1 MATTTS
7 ANETKKLQVTELDF
21 DQIKTNLKNF
31 LRNQA
36 EFADFDFEGSGM
48 SVLLDLLSY
57 NTHYLGFNANM
68 LANEMF
74 LDSAALRSSVVSLS
88 KMLGYTPASAIAPE
102 ADITVVLAN
111 ASGAS
116 VTMPAGTKFTTT
128 VGDTQYT
135 YVTNSDKTITP
146 QDGVYT
152 FSNVKIYEGTRVTFQ
167 YTADSNNEDQ
177 KFIVPNSNADLTT
190 LKVDIQN
197 SSSDTTTLTYT
208 KASSLTGVA
217 SDSRVYFTQEVE
229 DGKFEVYFGDGAVGK
244 KIQDGNIVKLTY
256 IVTNKSLSNGANSFS
271 LSGTIAGFSAQTITV
286 NSNSAGGSEPESIA
300 SIKLNAPLQYGSQD
314 RAVTAADYKTLVKQ
328 IYPAANAIQVW
339 GGEDNSTPQY
349 GKVFISVKLA
359 DGTNLTSV
367 DKTEIETQ
375 LGQYAVASVRPT
387 LVDPETTFIVLNT
400 TFKYNSNLTSKDST
414 TLASEVSTAL
424 SNYSTN
430 TLNNFVGVFRYS
442 VVSSV
447 IDDTDPSIV
456 SNISTV
462 KIYQKFTPLTSS
474 TASQKYTIS
483 FNNAIYNPHSGHN
496 STAGGVVST
505 TGFQLNDDTTVEYY
519 FNDDGAGNIRLYHL
533 VDGQIT
539 YDNNNWGTVDY
550 STGEIVIS
558 SAKITGVSN
567 VDGATSTQIRV
578 TVIPSSNDI
587 APVRGQV
594 LNIDTANS
602 TITGSVDT
610 IESGSSSSGVGY
622 STSTSYSTSTGGT
635 SGTY

>member
-135 YVTNSDKTITP
+135 YVTNADKTITP

-152 FSNVKIYEGTRVTFQ
+152 FSNVKIYEGTRITFQ

-177 KFIVPNSNADLTT
+177 KFIVPNANADITT
-190 LKVDIQN
+190 LKVDVQN
-197 SSSDTTTLTYT
+197 SSSDTTQFTYT
-208 KASSLTGVA
+208 KATSLTGVA
-217 SDSRVYFTQEVE
+217 PDSRVYFTQEVD

-256 IVTNKSLSNGANSFS
+256 IVTNKTLSNGANSFS

-286 NSNSAGGSEPESIA
+286 NSKSAGGAEPESIA
-300 SIKLNAPLQYGSQD
+300 SVKINAPLQYSSQD
-314 RAVTAADYKTLVKQ
+314 RAVTVADYKTLVKQ

-359 DGTNLTSV
+359 DGSNLTSV
-367 DKTEIETQ
+367 DKTDIETQ

-400 TFKYNSNLTSKDST
+400 NFKYNSNLTTKDSS

-424 SNYSTN
+424 SNYSLD

-442 VVSSV
+442 VATGV

-456 SNISTV
+456 SNITTV
-462 KIYQKFTPLTSS
+462 KIYQKFTPLVSS

-483 FNNAIYNPHSGHN
+483 FNNAIYNPHTGHN
-496 STAGGVVST
+496 SDAGGVVST
-505 TGFQLNDDTTVEYY
+505 TGFKLDNDNTTEYY

-533 VDGQIT
+533 VDGAVT
-539 YDNNNWGTVDY
+539 YDNNNWGTVNY

-558 SAKITGVSN
+558 SAKITAVSE
-567 VDGATSTQIRV
+567 VDGATSTQVRV
-578 TVIPSSNDI
+578 TVIPRSNDI

-602 TITGSVDT
+602 TIEGSVDT

>member
-111 ASGAS
+111 ATGAS

-135 YVTNSDKTITP
+135 YVTNSDKVITP

-152 FSNVKIYEGTRVTFQ
+152 FSNVKIYEGTRITFQ

-177 KFIVPNSNADLTT
+177 KFIVPNSNADITT
-190 LKVDIQN
+190 LKVDVQN
-197 SSSDTTTLTYT
+197 SSSDTTQFTYT
-208 KASSLTGVA
+208 KATSLTGVA
-217 SDSRVYFTQEVE
+217 PDSRVYFTQEVE

-256 IVTNKSLSNGANSFS
+256 IVTNKTLSNGANSFS

-286 NSNSAGGSEPESIA
+286 NSKSAGGAEPESIA
-300 SIKLNAPLQYGSQD
+300 SVKINAPLQYSSQD
-314 RAVTAADYKTLVKQ
+314 RAVTVADYKTLVKQ

-359 DGTNLTSV
+359 DGSNLTSV
-367 DKTEIETQ
+367 DKTDIETQ

-400 TFKYNSNLTSKDST
+400 NFKYNSNLTTKDST

-424 SNYSTN
+424 SNYSLD

-442 VVSSV
+442 VASGV

-456 SNISTV
+456 SNITTV
-462 KIYQKFTPLTSS
+462 KVYQKFTPLVSS

-483 FNNAIYNPHSGHN
+483 FNNAIYNPHTGHN
-496 STAGGVVST
+496 SEAGGVVST
-505 TGFQLNDDTTVEYY
+505 TGFKLDGDNATEYY

-533 VDGQIT
+533 VDGAVT
-539 YDNNNWGTVDY
+539 YDNNNWGTVNY

-558 SAKITGVSN
+558 SAKITAVSE

-578 TVIPSSNDI
+578 TVIPRSNDV

-602 TITGSVDT
+602 TVEGKVDT
-610 IESGSSSSGVGY
+610 IESGSTSSGVGY
-622 STSTSYSTSTGGT
+622 STSTSYSTSSGGT

>member
-190 LKVDIQN
+190 LKVDVQN

-442 VVSSV
+442 VVSGV
-447 IDDTDPSIV
+447 IDDTDPSII

-462 KIYQKFTPLTSS
+462 KVYQKFTPLTSS

>member
-48 SVLLDLLSY
+48 SVLLDLLAY

-128 VGDTQYT
+128 VSDTQYT
-135 YVTNSDKTITP
+135 YVTNADKTITP

-152 FSNVKIYEGTRVTFQ
+152 FSNVKIYEGTRITFQ

-177 KFIVPNSNADLTT
+177 KFIVPNANADITT
-190 LKVDIQN
+190 LKVDVQN
-197 SSSDTTTLTYT
+197 SSSDTTQFTYT
-208 KASSLTGVA
+208 KATSLTGVA
-217 SDSRVYFTQEVE
+217 PDSRVYFTQEVE

-256 IVTNKSLSNGANSFS
+256 IVTNKTLSNGANSFS

-286 NSNSAGGSEPESIA
+286 NSKSAGGAEPESIA
-300 SIKLNAPLQYGSQD
+300 SVKINAPLQYSSQD
-314 RAVTAADYKTLVKQ
+314 RAVTVADYKTLVKQ
-328 IYPAANAIQVW
+328 IYPAASAIQVW
-339 GGEDNSTPQY
+339 GGEDDSTPQY

-359 DGTNLTSV
+359 DGSNLTSV
-367 DKTEIETQ
+367 DKTDIETQ

-400 TFKYNSNLTSKDST
+400 NFKYNSNLTTKDAS

-424 SNYSTN
+424 SNYSLD

-442 VVSSV
+442 VATGV
-447 IDDTDPSIV
+447 IDDTDSSIV
-456 SNISTV
+456 SNITTV
-462 KIYQKFTPLTSS
+462 KIYQKFTPLVSS

-483 FNNAIYNPHSGHN
+483 FNNAIYNPHTGHN
-496 STAGGVVST
+496 SDAGGVVST
-505 TGFQLNDDTTVEYY
+505 TGFKLDNDNATEYY

-533 VDGQIT
+533 VDGAVT
-539 YDNNNWGTVDY
+539 YDNNNWGTVNY

-558 SAKITGVSN
+558 SSKITAVSE
-567 VDGATSTQIRV
+567 VDGATSTQVRV
-578 TVIPSSNDI
+578 TVIPRSNDI

-602 TITGSVDT
+602 TINGSVDT

>member
-102 ADITVVLAN
+102 ADINVVLAN
-111 ASGAS
+111 ATGAS

-135 YVTNSDKTITP
+135 YVTNSDKVITP

-152 FSNVKIYEGTRVTFQ
+152 FSNVKIYEGTRITFQ

-177 KFIVPNSNADLTT
+177 KFIVPNSNADITT
-190 LKVDIQN
+190 LKVDVQN
-197 SSSDTTTLTYT
+197 SSSDTTQFTYT
-208 KASSLTGVA
+208 KATSLTGVA
-217 SDSRVYFTQEVE
+217 PDSRVYFTQEVE
-229 DGKFEVYFGDGAVGK
+229 DGKFEIYFGDGAVGK

-256 IVTNKSLSNGANSFS
+256 IVTNKTLSNGANSFS
-271 LSGTIAGFSAQTITV
+271 LSGTIAGFSAQSITV
-286 NSNSAGGSEPESIA
+286 NSKSAGGAEPESIA
-300 SIKLNAPLQYGSQD
+300 SVKINAPLQYSSQD
-314 RAVTAADYKTLVKQ
+314 RAVTVADYKTLVKQ

-359 DGTNLTSV
+359 DGSNLTSV
-367 DKTEIETQ
+367 DKTDIETQ

-400 TFKYNSNLTSKDST
+400 NFKYNSNLTTKDST

-424 SNYSTN
+424 SNYSLD

-442 VVSSV
+442 VASSV

-456 SNISTV
+456 SNITTV
-462 KIYQKFTPLTSS
+462 KVYQKFTPLVSS

-483 FNNAIYNPHSGHN
+483 FNNAIYNPHTGHN
-496 STAGGVVST
+496 SEAGGVVST
-505 TGFQLNDDTTVEYY
+505 TGFKLDGDNATEYY

-533 VDGQIT
+533 VDGAVT
-539 YDNNNWGTVDY
+539 YDNNNWGTVNY
-550 STGEIVIS
+550 STGEIIIS
-558 SAKITGVSN
+558 SAKITAVSE
-567 VDGATSTQIRV
+567 VDGATSTQVRV
-578 TVIPSSNDI
+578 TVIPRSNDI

-602 TITGSVDT
+602 TIEGSVDT

>member
-116 VTMPAGTKFTTT
+116 VTMPAGTKFTST

-190 LKVDIQN
+190 LKVDVQN

-314 RAVTAADYKTLVKQ
+314 RAVTAAAVSYTHLTL
-328 IYPAANAIQVW
+328 
-339 GGEDNSTPQY
+339 
-349 GKVFISVKLA
+349 
-359 DGTNLTSV
+359 
-367 DKTEIETQ
+367 
-375 LGQYAVASVRPT
+375 PT
-387 LVDPETTFIVLNT
+387 I
-400 TFKYNSNLTSKDST
+400 
-414 TLASEVSTAL
+414 
-424 SNYSTN
+424 
-430 TLNNFVGVFRYS
+430 YS
-442 VVSSV
+442 V
-447 IDDTDPSIV
+447 
-456 SNISTV
+456 
-462 KIYQKFTPLTSS
+462 
-474 TASQKYTIS
+474 
-483 FNNAIYNPHSGHN
+483 
-496 STAGGVVST
+496 
-505 TGFQLNDDTTVEYY
+505 
-519 FNDDGAGNIRLYHL
+519 
-533 VDGQIT
+533 
-539 YDNNNWGTVDY
+539 
-550 STGEIVIS
+550 
-558 SAKITGVSN
+558 
-567 VDGATSTQIRV
+567 
-578 TVIPSSNDI
+578 
-587 APVRGQV
+587 
-594 LNIDTANS
+594 
-602 TITGSVDT
+602 
-610 IESGSSSSGVGY
+610 
-622 STSTSYSTSTGGT
+622 
-635 SGTY
+635 

>member
-48 SVLLDLLSY
+48 SVLLDLLAY

-190 LKVDIQN
+190 LKVDVQN

-442 VVSSV
+442 VVSGV
-447 IDDTDPSIV
+447 IDDTDPSII

-462 KIYQKFTPLTSS
+462 KVYQKFTPLTSS

>member
-48 SVLLDLLSY
+48 SVLLDLLAY

-190 LKVDIQN
+190 LKVDVQN

-442 VVSSV
+442 VVSGV
-447 IDDTDPSIV
+447 IDDTDPSII

-462 KIYQKFTPLTSS
+462 KVYQKFTPLTSS

-567 VDGATSTQIRV
+567 VDGAASTQIRV

>member
-48 SVLLDLLSY
+48 SVLLDLLAY

-128 VGDTQYT
+128 VSDTQYT
-135 YVTNSDKTITP
+135 YVTNADKTITP

-152 FSNVKIYEGTRVTFQ
+152 FSNVKIYEGTRITFQ

-177 KFIVPNSNADLTT
+177 KFIVPNANADITT
-190 LKVDIQN
+190 LKVDVQN
-197 SSSDTTTLTYT
+197 SSSDTTQFTYT
-208 KASSLTGVA
+208 KATSLTGVA
-217 SDSRVYFTQEVE
+217 PDSRVYFTQEVE

-256 IVTNKSLSNGANSFS
+256 IVTNKTLSNGANSFS

-286 NSNSAGGSEPESIA
+286 NSKSAGGAEPESIA
-300 SIKLNAPLQYGSQD
+300 SVKINAPLQYSSQD
-314 RAVTAADYKTLVKQ
+314 RAVTVADYKTLVKQ

-359 DGTNLTSV
+359 DGSNLTSV
-367 DKTEIETQ
+367 DKTDIETQ

-400 TFKYNSNLTSKDST
+400 NFKYNSNLTTKDST

-424 SNYSTN
+424 SNYSLD

-442 VVSSV
+442 VATGV
-447 IDDTDPSIV
+447 IDDTDSSIV
-456 SNISTV
+456 SNITTV
-462 KIYQKFTPLTSS
+462 KIYQKFTPLVSS

-483 FNNAIYNPHSGHN
+483 FNNAIYNPHTGHN
-496 STAGGVVST
+496 SDAGGVVST
-505 TGFQLNDDTTVEYY
+505 TGFKLDNDNATEYY

-533 VDGQIT
+533 VDGAVT
-539 YDNNNWGTVDY
+539 YDNNNWGTVNY

-558 SAKITGVSN
+558 SAKITAVSE
-567 VDGATSTQIRV
+567 VDGATSTQVRV
-578 TVIPSSNDI
+578 TVIPRSNDI

-602 TITGSVDT
+602 TIEGSVDT

>member
-48 SVLLDLLSY
+48 SVLLDLLAY

-135 YVTNSDKTITP
+135 YVTNADKTITP

-190 LKVDIQN
+190 LKVDVQN

-339 GGEDNSTPQY
+339 GGEDNSVPQY

-442 VVSSV
+442 VVSGV
-447 IDDTDPSIV
+447 IDDTDPSII

-462 KIYQKFTPLTSS
+462 KVYQKFTPLTSS

-602 TITGSVDT
+602 TITGNVDT

>member
-116 VTMPAGTKFTTT
+116 VTMPAGTKFTST

-146 QDGVYT
+146 QDSVYT
-152 FSNVKIYEGTRVTFQ
+152 FSNVKIYEGTRITFQ

-177 KFIVPNSNADLTT
+177 RFIVPNSNADLTT
-190 LKVDIQN
+190 LKVEVQN
-197 SSSDTTTLTYT
+197 SSSDTRSFTYS
-208 KASSLTGVA
+208 KATSLTGAA
-217 SDSRVYFTQEVE
+217 SDTRVYFTQEVE

-256 IVTNKSLSNGANSFS
+256 IVTNKTVSNGANSFS
-271 LSGTIAGFSAQTITV
+271 LSGTIAGFSAQSITV
-286 NSNSAGGSEPESIA
+286 NSKSTGGSEPESIA
-300 SIKLNAPLQYGSQD
+300 SVKLNAPLQFSSQD

-339 GGEDNSTPQY
+339 GGEDNSVPQY

-359 DGTNLTSV
+359 DGSNLTSV
-367 DKTEIETQ
+367 DKTDIETQ
-375 LGQYAVASVRPT
+375 LGQYAVASVRPS
-387 LVDPETTFIVLNT
+387 LVDPETTFIVLGVN
-400 TFKYNSNLTSKDST
+400 FKYNSNLTTKDAT
-414 TLASEVSTAL
+414 TLASEVLTTL
-424 SNYSTN
+424 SNYSTDS
-430 TLNNFVGVFRYS
+430 LNNFVGVFRHS
-442 VVSSV
+442 VVSGI
-447 IDDTDPSIV
+447 IDDTDPSVV
-456 SNISTV
+456 SNITTV
-462 KIYQKFTPLTSS
+462 KVYQKFTPLITS
-474 TASQKYTIS
+474 TANQKYTIS

-496 STAGGVVST
+496 SAAGGVVST
-505 TGFQLNDDTTVEYY
+505 TGFKLNNDNVVEYY

-533 VDGQIT
+533 ENGQIT
-539 YDNNNWGTVDY
+539 YDNNNWGTVNYD
-550 STGEIVIS
+550 TGEVVIS
-558 SAKITGVSN
+558 SARITAVSE
-567 VDGATSTQIRV
+567 VDGAVSTQIRV
-578 TVIPSSNDI
+578 TVIPRSNDI

-602 TITGSVDT
+602 TVEGTVDT
-610 IESGSSSSGVGY
+610 IESGSTSSGVGY
-622 STSTSYSTSTGGT
+622 STSTSYSSSGGSTGGT
-635 SGTY
+635 Y

>member
-48 SVLLDLLSY
+48 SVLLDLLAY

-128 VGDTQYT
+128 VSDTQYT
-135 YVTNSDKTITP
+135 YVTNADKTITP

-152 FSNVKIYEGTRVTFQ
+152 FSNVKIYEGTRITFQ

-177 KFIVPNSNADLTT
+177 KFIVPNANADITT
-190 LKVDIQN
+190 LKVDVQN
-197 SSSDTTTLTYT
+197 SSSDTTQFTYT
-208 KASSLTGVA
+208 KATSLTGVA
-217 SDSRVYFTQEVE
+217 PDSRVYFTQEVE

-256 IVTNKSLSNGANSFS
+256 IVTNKTLSNGANSFS

-286 NSNSAGGSEPESIA
+286 NSKSAGGAEPESIA
-300 SIKLNAPLQYGSQD
+300 SVKINAPLQYSSQD
-314 RAVTAADYKTLVKQ
+314 RAVTVADYKTLVKQ

-359 DGTNLTSV
+359 DGSNLTSV
-367 DKTEIETQ
+367 DKTDIETQ
-375 LGQYAVASVRPT
+375 LGQYAVASVRPS
-387 LVDPETTFIVLNT
+387 LVDPETTFIVLGVN
-400 TFKYNSNLTSKDST
+400 FKFNSNLTTKDST
-414 TLASEVSTAL
+414 TLASEVLTSL
-424 SNYSTN
+424 SIYSLD

-442 VVSSV
+442 VATGV
-447 IDDTDPSIV
+447 IDDTDSSIV
-456 SNISTV
+456 SNITTV
-462 KIYQKFTPLTSS
+462 KIYQKFTPLVSS

-483 FNNAIYNPHSGHN
+483 FNNAIYNPHTGHN
-496 STAGGVVST
+496 SDAGGVVST
-505 TGFQLNDDTTVEYY
+505 TGFKLDNDNATEYY

-533 VDGQIT
+533 VDGAVT
-539 YDNNNWGTVDY
+539 YDNNNWGTVNY

-558 SAKITGVSN
+558 SAKITAVSE
-567 VDGATSTQIRV
+567 VDGATSTQVRV
-578 TVIPSSNDI
+578 TVIPRSNDI

-602 TITGSVDT
+602 TIEGSVDT

>member
-1 MATTTS
+1 
-7 ANETKKLQVTELDF
+7 
-21 DQIKTNLKNF
+21 
-31 LRNQA
+31 
-36 EFADFDFEGSGM
+36 
-48 SVLLDLLSY
+48 
-57 NTHYLGFNANM
+57 
-68 LANEMF
+68 
-74 LDSAALRSSVVSLS
+74 
-88 KMLGYTPASAIAPE
+88 
-102 ADITVVLAN
+102 
-111 ASGAS
+111 
-116 VTMPAGTKFTTT
+116 MPAGTKFTTT

-135 YVTNSDKTITP
+135 YVTNSDKVITP

-152 FSNVKIYEGTRVTFQ
+152 FSNVKIYEGTRITFQ

-177 KFIVPNSNADLTT
+177 KFIVPNSNADITT
-190 LKVDIQN
+190 LKVDVQN
-197 SSSDTTTLTYT
+197 SSSDTTQFTYT
-208 KASSLTGVA
+208 KATSLTGVA
-217 SDSRVYFTQEVE
+217 PDSRVYFTQEVE

-256 IVTNKSLSNGANSFS
+256 IVTNKTLSNGANSFS

-286 NSNSAGGSEPESIA
+286 NSKSAGGAEPESIA
-300 SIKLNAPLQYGSQD
+300 SVKINAPLQYSSQD
-314 RAVTAADYKTLVKQ
+314 RAVTVADYKTLVKQ

-359 DGTNLTSV
+359 DGSNLTSV
-367 DKTEIETQ
+367 DKTDIETQ

-400 TFKYNSNLTSKDST
+400 NFKYNSNLTTKDAS

-424 SNYSTN
+424 SNYSLD
-430 TLNNFVGVFRYS
+430 TLNNFVGVFRHS
-442 VVSSV
+442 VVSGI

-456 SNISTV
+456 SNITTV
-462 KIYQKFTPLTSS
+462 KVYQKFTPLVSS

-483 FNNAIYNPHSGHN
+483 FNNAIYNPHTGHN
-496 STAGGVVST
+496 SEAGGVVST
-505 TGFQLNDDTTVEYY
+505 TGFKLDGDNATEYY

-533 VDGQIT
+533 VDGAVT
-539 YDNNNWGTVDY
+539 YDNNNWGTVNY
-550 STGEIVIS
+550 STGEIIIS
-558 SAKITGVSN
+558 SAKITAVSE
-567 VDGATSTQIRV
+567 VDGATSTQVRV
-578 TVIPSSNDI
+578 TVIPRSNDI

-602 TITGSVDT
+602 TIEGSVDT

>member
-48 SVLLDLLSY
+48 SVLLDLLAY

-88 KMLGYTPASAIAPE
+88 KMLGYTPASAIAPS
-102 ADITVVLAN
+102 ADITIVLAN

-152 FSNVKIYEGTRVTFQ
+152 FSNCKIFEGTRVTFQ
-167 YTADSNNEDQ
+167 YTADSSNEDQ
-177 KFIVPNSNADLTT
+177 RFIVPNSNADMTT
-190 LKVDIQN
+190 LKVEVQN
-197 SSSDTTTLTYT
+197 SSSDTRTFTYS
-208 KASSLTGVA
+208 KVSSLTGVA
-217 SDSRVYFTQEVE
+217 PDGRVYFTQEVE
-229 DGKFEVYFGDGAVGK
+229 DGKFEVFFGDGAVGK

-256 IVTNKSLSNGANSFS
+256 IVTNKTASNGANSFS
-271 LSGTIAGFSAQTITV
+271 LSGTIAGFSAQSITV
-286 NSNSAGGSEPESIA
+286 NSKSTGGSEAESIA
-300 SIKLNAPLQYGSQD
+300 SVKLNAPLQYSAQD

-359 DGTNLTSV
+359 DGSNLTSV
-367 DKTEIETQ
+367 DKTDIETQ

-387 LVDPETTFIVLNT
+387 LVDPETTFIVLGVN
-400 TFKYNSNLTSKDST
+400 FKFNSNLTTKDAT
-414 TLASEVSTAL
+414 TLASEVNTTL
-424 SNYSTN
+424 SNYSTDS
-430 TLNNFVGVFRYS
+430 LNNFVGVFRH
-442 VVSSV
+442 SV
-447 IDDTDPSIV
+447 IGGLIDNTDPAIV
-456 SNISTV
+456 SNITTV
-462 KIYQKFTPLTSS
+462 KIYQKFTPLVSS
-474 TASQKYTIS
+474 TANQKYTIL

-496 STAGGVVST
+496 SAMGGVVST
-505 TGFQLNDDTTVEYY
+505 TGFKLNNDNTVEYF

-533 VDGQIT
+533 DGGQIV
-539 YDNNNWGTVDY
+539 YDDNNFGTVNYD
-550 STGEIVIS
+550 TGEIVIS
-558 SAKITGVSN
+558 SARITAVSD
-567 VDGATSTQIRV
+567 VDGAVSTQIRV
-578 TVIPSSNDI
+578 TVIPRSNDV

-602 TITGSVDT
+602 TIQGTVDT
-610 IESGSSSSGVGY
+610 IESGSTSSGVGY

>member
-48 SVLLDLLSY
+48 SVLLDLLAY

-190 LKVDIQN
+190 LKVDVQN

-339 GGEDNSTPQY
+339 GGEDNSVPQY

-442 VVSSV
+442 VVSGV
-447 IDDTDPSIV
+447 IDDTDPSII

-462 KIYQKFTPLTSS
+462 KVYQKFTPLTSS

-602 TITGSVDT
+602 TITGNVDT